1 MAVRHG
7 QVLSE
12 ETPGYI
18 KASCHCARVQ
28 CSALISSKLDMV
40 WERSVY
46 IRPPGRVMNILSTV
60 PRDRFTKN
68 NFTLSMFY
76 FPDELL
82 GPDLFPAESQV

>member
-1 MAVRHG
+1 
-7 QVLSE
+7 
-12 ETPGYI
+12 
-18 KASCHCARVQ
+18 
-28 CSALISSKLDMV
+28 
-40 WERSVY
+40 
-46 IRPPGRVMNILSTV
+46 MNILSTV